1 MPNKKSRKQVS
12 KQKDTLKLIEHIMSG
27 DKKKADKI
35 IKKIV
40 EHNIANKMRKIAGN
54 EDLI

>member
-1 MPNKKSRKQVS
+1 MPNKKSQKQVS